1 MDCRNE
7 RLTRRLLLL
16 LLLLPLMLCFPV
28 AVAQKKQNRPVAV
41 VPFELSG
48 NLIFLQVRVNNKAP
62 LWFILDT
69 GAGVSIL
76 KEKQAQSLGLKLET
90 REQVLDGMP
99 HAKGIRLGLTGTE
112 LLDQT
117 IFVAPTESLEP
128 SVGRAVDGI
137 LGFDLFQR
145 FVVEIDYAARRLR
158 LFETADYLY
167 QGAGESI
174 PLIIEDNTPFVRA
187 TITQP
192 LSNSAE
198 GQFLID
204 TGASGALNVFKRF
217 DEPHGFSSSL
227 SKMLQSTGVGFSG
240 KAQTRTGRIRA
251 LQLGRLR
258 MTNVVAGFSQADDS
272 SDEAGD
278 GEIGGELLRRF
289 KVIVDYARKRIV
301 LESGA
306 RFAAEPY
313 EASLTGASIASEG
326 ADFKTFKVRSVFDNS
341 PAAEAGLRAGDIIT
355 AINGRPAA
363 QLTAEQLRQM
373 FRLKGR
379 RYILKI
385 KRGEAM
391 LQITLRT
398 RRLI

>member
-7 RLTRRLLLL
+7 RVTRRLLLL
-16 LLLLPLMLCFPV
+16 LLLPLILCFPV
-28 AVAQKKQNRPVAV
+28 AGSQQKQNHPVAV

-90 REQVLDGMP
+90 SEQVLDGMP
-99 HAKGIRLGLTGTE
+99 HAKGVRLGLAGAE
-112 LLDQT
+112 LAGQT

-128 SVGRAVDGI
+128 SVGRTVDGI

-145 FVVEIDYAARRLR
+145 FVVEIDYDARRLR

-167 QGAGESI
+167 QGRAVSI

-192 LSNSAE
+192 ESNSAE

-217 DEPHGFSSSL
+217 DEPHRFSGSL
-227 SKMLQSTGVGFSG
+227 SKTLQSTGVGFSG

-258 MTNVVAGFSQADDS
+258 ITGVVAAFSQAEDS

-278 GEIGGELLRRF
+278 GEIGGDLLRRF
-289 KVIVDYARKRIV
+289 KVILDYARKRLV
-301 LESGA
+301 LEPTA

-313 EASLTGASIASEG
+313 EASLTGASIAAEG

-341 PAAEAGLRAGDIIT
+341 PASEAGLRVGDTIA
-355 AINGRPAA
+355 AINGKPAA
-363 QLTAEQLRQM
+363 QFTAEQLRQM

-385 KRGEAM
+385 RRGEAT
-391 LQITLRT
+391 LQVTLRT